1 MNSADTYVSPQA
13 EQSQGET
20 VTKTT
25 ASPSGEWQFILDY
38 PRPPKGLSANDRTH
52 WSVKAGATAD
62 VRLEVMAKVRA
73 LHIGVLVRASV
84 QVVWV
89 VADKRRRDTDN
100 LAPFMKGIFDGVGAD
115 RGVSARLVE
124 DDDPDHMTKPSALIR
139 YEMGA
144 RPHFEVT
151 ITDLDGAA

>member
-1 MNSADTYVSPQA
+1 MPEYF
-13 EQSQGET
+13 ET
-20 VTKTT
+20 PVELGGPT
-25 ASPSGEWQFILDY
+25 AGPWQFILDY

-52 WSVKAGATAD
+52 WSARAGATAD

-100 LAPFMKGIFDGVGAD
+100 LAPFMKAIFDGIGAD
-115 RGVSARLVE
+115 RGVSACLVE
-124 DDDPDHMTKPSALIR
+124 DDDPDHMVKPSALIR
-139 YEMGA
+139 YEVGV
-144 RPHFEVT
+144 RPHFRVT
-151 ITDLDGAA
+151 ITDLGEATS